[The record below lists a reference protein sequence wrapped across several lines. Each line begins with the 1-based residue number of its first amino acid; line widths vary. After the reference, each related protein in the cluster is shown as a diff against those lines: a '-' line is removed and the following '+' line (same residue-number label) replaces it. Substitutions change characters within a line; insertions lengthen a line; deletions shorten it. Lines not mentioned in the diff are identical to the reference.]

1 MMFLCFVGIDGSG
14 KTLQAQRLM
23 ENLNARGVPSVYT
36 WCRYSPRLLMPL
48 IKLAKKR
55 IRGKKGDSEYH
66 RLTSSKKGMLSR
78 PPLGW
83 IWLNVSLLEY
93 LMQVTFTMRLRPMGG
108 KVLVCDRYI
117 YDALADLAINL
128 NRSEDGIV
136 KLARHPL
143 IRLFPKPDCV
153 YFLDV
158 PPEVAFR
165 RKDDPNV
172 MGEQYLVDRAE
183 VYSYL
188 SEKLGFTRIDG
199 TKSIE
204 EIAETVLND
213 AVGRMKGGGK
223 S

>member
-1 MMFLCFVGIDGSG
+1 MFLCFVGIDGSG
-14 KTLQAQRLM
+14 KTLQAERLT
-23 ENLNARGVPSVYT
+23 ESLNARGIPSVYT

-48 IKLAKKR
+48 IKLAKRR
-55 IRGKKGDSEYH
+55 IRGKKDSSDYAGF
-66 RLTSSKKGMLSR
+66 TSSKKGILSR

-93 LMQVTFTMRLRPMGG
+93 LIQVTFTMRLRPMGG
-108 KVLVCDRYI
+108 KALVCDRYI

-128 NRSEDGIV
+128 DRSGDGIL

-158 PPEVAFR
+158 PPAVAFR

-172 MGEQYLVDRAE
+172 MAEEYLVDRAK
-183 VYSYL
+183 VYSFL
-188 SEKLGFTRIDG
+188 SDKLGFIRIDG
-199 TKSIE
+199 TRSIE
-204 EIAETVLND
+204 EIAKTVLND
-213 AVGRMKGGGK
+213 AVARIKGGGK